1 MTEYLRMSGLY
12 WGLTTLELLDK
23 SDLLQSDEIMQF
35 IRDCINDDGGI
46 SPCIGHDPHLLY
58 TLSAVQ
64 VINITSH
71 MPLLFLRIK
80 SDFSLCLTDSLYIKS
95 RTRITCW
102 KNCGLYQEFA
112 TAQWRFLWRQM
123 GWTWYKI
130 FFLRRCLSLASCKR
144 SILHRIVRI
153 LFILLLL
160 CMFQFNFRVDWMWST
175 WKKLSN
181 L

>member
-71 MPLLFLRIK
+71 MHLLFLRIK
-80 SDFSLCLTDSLYIKS
+80 LDFSLCLTDSLYIKS
-95 RTRITCW
+95 RTRITC
-102 KNCGLYQEFA
+102 
-112 TAQWRFLWRQM
+112 
-123 GWTWYKI
+123 
-130 FFLRRCLSLASCKR
+130 
-144 SILHRIVRI
+144 
-153 LFILLLL
+153 
-160 CMFQFNFRVDWMWST
+160 
-175 WKKLSN
+175 
-181 L
+181 